1 MKRITMTSEHEFAC
15 KDCHRI
21 YNLDEFSKHDARN
34 SFETGY
40 CPICYDKRRNLGSA
54 FKRVQHAIVDANL
67 TDDQLRQLTDKKLT
81 QRRTGIAYPVLRI
94 GSTDTLIYGKTR
106 YASKPIMNA
115 DGEVM
120 MLDGQPVYLTND
132 IYVKNVEPFFAFLE
146 AFKNNKLDELDE
158 ELKTFKK
165 RSKFTR
171 PTGSSEIANFDVQAY
186 KQKLAELKQN
196 EVSEEEA
203 EQQASL
209 VARQTTA
216 EELEQKR
223 KAAEENRKVQVQEL
237 ESKKKE
243 PVVKT
248 NVISNAQEENSEDTQ
263 EATAE

>member
-1 MKRITMTSEHEFAC
+1 
-15 KDCHRI
+15 
-21 YNLDEFSKHDARN
+21 
-34 SFETGY
+34 
-40 CPICYDKRRNLGSA
+40 
-54 FKRVQHAIVDANL
+54 
-67 TDDQLRQLTDKKLT
+67 
-81 QRRTGIAYPVLRI
+81 
-94 GSTDTLIYGKTR
+94 
-106 YASKPIMNA
+106 MNA

-209 VARQTTA
+209 AARQTTA